1 MEAQNNEQG
10 QQLET
15 AAVLWSGHL
24 LYDDQ
29 VVPCL
34 IVSISAAGAVV
45 ATESAAVWNSSVI
58 LRHPRIGDLEAV
70 VVSRKNDEL
79 NLRFPQKTK
88 EDQEKVSAL
97 IEKALAGRPGCNGP
111 QNTGGAPRGKG
122 RVR

>member
-1 MEAQNNEQG
+1 MEAQNSEQE

-34 IVSISAAGAVV
+34 IVGISAAGAVV
-45 ATESAAVWNSSVI
+45 EAESAAVWNSSVI

-79 NLRFPQKTK
+79 DLRFVQKTK

-97 IEKALAGRPGCNGP
+97 IENALR
-111 QNTGGAPRGKG
+111 
-122 RVR
+122 

>member
-1 MEAQNNEQG
+1 MEAKNSEQK

-45 ATESAAVWNSSVI
+45 EAESAAVWNSSVI

-70 VVSRKNDEL
+70 VVSRKNNEL

-88 EDQEKVSAL
+88 QDRETVSAL
-97 IEKALAGRPGCNGP
+97 IESALR
-111 QNTGGAPRGKG
+111 
-122 RVR
+122 

>member
-1 MEAQNNEQG
+1 MMEAQNSEQE
-10 QQLET
+10 QKLET

-34 IVSISAAGAVV
+34 IISISAAGAVME
-45 ATESAAVWNSSVI
+45 TETAAVWSSSVI

-79 NLRFPQKTK
+79 NVRVTLIPM

-97 IEKALAGRPGCNGP
+97 SEKALR
-111 QNTGGAPRGKG
+111 
-122 RVR
+122 

>member
-1 MEAQNNEQG
+1 MEAQNSDQA
-10 QQLET
+10 QQLEA

-45 ATESAAVWNSSVI
+45 EAENAAVWASSVI

-70 VVSRKNDEL
+70 VVSRKSDEL
-79 NLRFPQKTK
+79 NLRFRQKTK
-88 EDQEKVSAL
+88 EDQERVSAL
-97 IEKALAGRPGCNGP
+97 IEKALR
-111 QNTGGAPRGKG
+111 
-122 RVR
+122 

>member
-1 MEAQNNEQG
+1 MEAQNSEQE
-10 QQLET
+10 QQSET

-24 LYDDQ
+24 HYDDQ

-34 IVSISAAGAVV
+34 IVSISATGAVV
-45 ATESAAVWNSSVI
+45 EAESAAVWNSSVI

-79 NLRFPQKTK
+79 DLRFPQKTK

-97 IEKALAGRPGCNGP
+97 IENALR
-111 QNTGGAPRGKG
+111 
-122 RVR
+122 

>member
-1 MEAQNNEQG
+1 MMEAQNNEQE
-10 QQLET
+10 QQLEA

-34 IVSISAAGAVV
+34 IASISAAGAVV
-45 ATESAAVWNSSVI
+45 ETETAAVWSSSVI
-58 LRHPRIGDLEAV
+58 LRHPRIGDLESV

-97 IEKALAGRPGCNGP
+97 IENALR
-111 QNTGGAPRGKG
+111 
-122 RVR
+122 